1 MHSTSV
7 PRSQTLDWLSGSQT
21 HCMLYAVQC
30 ELELCANSREGL
42 IHCSIG
48 TLERTLATEEVD
60 MTSPFTVK
68 TVQEVICVQGDNF
81 EKEINSS
88 TRIPCEEIGHL
99 QQEKC
104 YFSITQWLQL

>member
-1 MHSTSV
+1 
-7 PRSQTLDWLSGSQT
+7 
-21 HCMLYAVQC
+21 MLYAVQC
-30 ELELCANSREGL
+30 ELELCANSRERL
-42 IHCSIG
+42 VHCSIG

-60 MTSPFTVK
+60 MTSPFTMK

-81 EKEINSS
+81 GKEINSS
-88 TRIPCEEIGHL
+88 TRIPCEEIGHV